1 MAKNTDKA
9 QLALEDHAARQLGP
23 MQPRQ
28 LPSFLQ
34 LLPAG

>member
-9 QLALEDHAARQLGP
+9 QLALGDHAYRQLANATK
-23 MQPRQ
+23 Q